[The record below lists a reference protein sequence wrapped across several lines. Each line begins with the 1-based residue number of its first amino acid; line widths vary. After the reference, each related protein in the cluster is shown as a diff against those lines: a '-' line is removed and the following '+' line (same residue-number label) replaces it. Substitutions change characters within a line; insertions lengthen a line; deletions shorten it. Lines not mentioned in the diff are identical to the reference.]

1 MASVPHPQIPS
12 TFYKMIVVSTCAS
25 LPLKS
30 AYLRVDLGLSKKQVN
45 KKKKKKEMGTSML
58 MG

>member
-12 TFYKMIVVSTCAS
+12 TFYKMIVVATCAS

-30 AYLRVDLGLSKKQVN
+30 ACLCVDLGLSKKQVN
-45 KKKKKKEMGTSML
+45 KKKKMGTSML
-58 MG
+58 IG